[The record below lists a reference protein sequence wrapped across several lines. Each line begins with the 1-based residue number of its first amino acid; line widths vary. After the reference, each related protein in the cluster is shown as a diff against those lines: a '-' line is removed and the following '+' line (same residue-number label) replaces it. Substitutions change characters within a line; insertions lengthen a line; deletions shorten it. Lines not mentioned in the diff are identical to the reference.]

1 MFITRNLNK
10 KIFFY
15 IFGMN
20 LLFFS
25 MVFFISGLCS
35 YLFDDNY
42 LPFIISFL
50 FTAFV
55 GFLLA
60 YRNRNYTS
68 LISKKDGRLLI
79 GLLWLIMPVFG
90 ALPYMIHGFSFTNA
104 LFESYSGFTT
114 TGASVIKDVSIMP
127 KGLLL
132 YRSFTQWVGGL
143 GFAVFIILFLKTMRN
158 GANNLF
164 NAEFNSIEKEK
175 DSPHIRN
182 TVYKI
187 FTIYSLLTLFCFLLL
202 VRGEMNWFEALC
214 HSFST
219 ISTGGFS
226 VSNGNIGSYSTY
238 SQYVIILFMFL
249 SGISYFLFLFAFKG
263 KWKRLLKDEQLKFYV
278 FLIFFF
284 AFFLF
289 FFEIFFKNYDFFS
302 AIKIS
307 LFYVV
312 SIVSSTGFDLQ
323 VNSLG
328 MLPTIIFIFL
338 MFVGG
343 CSASSST
350 GLKIVRVL
358 VLIRYIP
365 VSLKRIFHPR
375 AIIPVRYNGKALRDE
390 SVRLIFGFFFLF
402 LLIFLAGAFLFSVM
416 GNGFI
421 VSLSLSAA
429 SISNMGPIMGSIAE
443 GFSYGDL
450 NIVSKYILMVLM
462 LIGRLEIY
470 AFFALFSKS
479 VWGRS

>member
-1 MFITRNLNK
+1 
-10 KIFFY
+10 
-15 IFGMN
+15 MN
-20 LLFFS
+20 MLFFS
-25 MVFFISGLCS
+25 VVFFFSGLCS
-35 YLFDDNY
+35 YFFEDDN
-42 LPFIISFL
+42 LPFILSFV
-50 FTAFV
+50 FTFFI
-55 GFLLA
+55 GSLLA

-79 GLLWLIMPVFG
+79 GLLWVVMPMFG
-90 ALPYMIHGFSFTNA
+90 ALPYLISGFSFTDS

-114 TGASVIKDVSIMP
+114 TGASIIKDLSVMP

-132 YRSFTQWVGGL
+132 YRSLTQWLGGL
-143 GFAVFIILFLKTMRN
+143 GFAVFIIMFLKTLRN

-202 VRGEMNWFEALC
+202 LRGDMTWFEALC
-214 HSFST
+214 HSLST
-219 ISTGGFS
+219 ISTGGGS

-284 AFFLF
+284 TFFLF
-289 FFEIFFKNYDFFS
+289 FYEFFLKNYDFFS

-450 NIVSKYILMVLM
+450 DVVSKYILMVLM

-479 VWGRS
+479 VWGRN

>member
-1 MFITRNLNK
+1 
-10 KIFFY
+10 
-15 IFGMN
+15 
-20 LLFFS
+20 
-25 MVFFISGLCS
+25 
-35 YLFDDNY
+35 
-42 LPFIISFL
+42 
-50 FTAFV
+50 
-55 GFLLA
+55 
-60 YRNRNYTS
+60 
-68 LISKKDGRLLI
+68 
-79 GLLWLIMPVFG
+79 
-90 ALPYMIHGFSFTNA
+90 
-104 LFESYSGFTT
+104 
-114 TGASVIKDVSIMP
+114 
-127 KGLLL
+127 
-132 YRSFTQWVGGL
+132 
-143 GFAVFIILFLKTMRN
+143 
-158 GANNLF
+158 
-164 NAEFNSIEKEK
+164 
-175 DSPHIRN
+175 
-182 TVYKI
+182 
-187 FTIYSLLTLFCFLLL
+187 
-202 VRGEMNWFEALC
+202 
-214 HSFST
+214 
-219 ISTGGFS
+219 
-226 VSNGNIGSYSTY
+226 
-238 SQYVIILFMFL
+238 
-249 SGISYFLFLFAFKG
+249 LFLFAFKG

-284 AFFLF
+284 TFFLF

-338 MFVGG
+338 MFIGG

-402 LLIFLAGAFLFSVM
+402 LLIFLAGAFSFSVM

>member
-1 MFITRNLNK
+1 
-10 KIFFY
+10 
-15 IFGMN
+15 MN
-20 LLFFS
+20 MLFFS
-25 MVFFISGLCS
+25 VVFFFSGLCS
-35 YLFDDNY
+35 YFFEDDN
-42 LPFIISFL
+42 LPFILSFVFTFFIGL
-50 FTAFV
+50 F
-55 GFLLA
+55 LA

-79 GLLWLIMPVFG
+79 GLLWVVMPMFG
-90 ALPYMIHGFSFTNA
+90 ALPYLISGFSFTDS

-114 TGASVIKDVSIMP
+114 TGASVIKDLSVMP

-132 YRSFTQWVGGL
+132 YRSLTQWLGGL
-143 GFAVFIILFLKTMRN
+143 GFAVFIIMFLKTLRN

-175 DSPHIRN
+175 DSPHILS

-187 FTIYSLLTLFCFLLL
+187 FTIYFTLTLFCFLLL
-202 VRGEMNWFEALC
+202 LRGDMTWFEALC
-214 HSFST
+214 HSLST

-226 VSNGNIGSYSTY
+226 VSNGNIGTYDSYS
-238 SQYVIILFMFL
+238 QFIIILFMFL
-249 SGISYFLFLFAFKG
+249 SGISYFLFLFIFKA
-263 KWKRLLKDEQLKFYV
+263 KWKKLFKDEQLRFYV
-278 FLIFFF
+278 LIIFFFALIFFF
-284 AFFLF
+284 YHLF
-289 FFEIFFKNYDFFS
+289 FQNFDLFS
-302 AIKIS
+302 AIKVS

-323 VNSLG
+323 VNGLG

-338 MFVGG
+338 MFIGG

-350 GLKIVRVL
+350 GLKIVRVI
-358 VLIRYIP
+358 VLLRYIP

-402 LLIFLAGAFLFSVM
+402 LLLFIAGAFLLSIF

-421 VSLSLSAA
+421 ASLSLSAA
-429 SISNMGPIMGSIAE
+429 AISNMGPIMGSIAQ
-443 GFSYGDL
+443 GFEYADL
-450 NIVSKYILMVLM
+450 NLVSKYVLIVLM

-479 VWGRS
+479 VWSRN

>member
-1 MFITRNLNK
+1 MPLIRNLNK

-25 MVFFISGLCS
+25 VIFLLSGLCS
-35 YLFDDNY
+35 YLFRDSF
-42 LPFIISFL
+42 LPFVFSFL
-50 FTAFV
+50 ITSLLGVF
-55 GFLLA
+55 LA

-79 GLLWLIMPVFG
+79 GLLWIIMPFFG
-90 ALPYMIHGFSFTNA
+90 AVPYMIYGFSFTNA

-114 TGASVIKDVSIMP
+114 TGASIIKDVELMP

-132 YRSFTQWVGGL
+132 YRSFTQWLGGL
-143 GFAVFIILFLKTMRN
+143 GFAVFIIIFLKTLRN

-182 TVYKI
+182 TVFKI
-187 FTIYSLLTLFCFLLL
+187 FSIYSSLTLFCFLLL
-202 VRGEMNWFEALC
+202 WRGDMTWFEALC
-214 HSFST
+214 HSLST

-226 VSNGNIGSYSTY
+226 VSNGNIGSFSPY

-249 SGISYFLFLFAFKG
+249 SGISYFLFLFVFKA
-263 KWKRLLKDEQLKFYV
+263 KWKKLFKDEQLRFYV
-278 FLIFFF
+278 LIIFFF
-284 AFFLF
+284 TLFFLF
-289 FFEIFFKNYDFFS
+289 YEIFFQSFDLFS
-302 AIKIS
+302 AIRVS

-350 GLKIVRVL
+350 GLKIVRVI
-358 VLIRYIP
+358 VLLRYVP

-402 LLIFLAGAFLFSVM
+402 LLIFLTGAFLFSVM
-416 GNGFI
+416 GNNFI
-421 VSLSLSAA
+421 TSLSLSAA
-429 SISNMGPIMGSIAE
+429 AISNMGPIMGSIAE
-443 GFSYGDL
+443 GFSYVDL
-450 NIVSKYILMVLM
+450 SLFSKYVLIVLM

-479 VWGRS
+479 VWGRN

>member
-1 MFITRNLNK
+1 MFVTRNLNK

-25 MVFFISGLCS
+25 VVFLFSGLCS
-35 YLFDDNY
+35 YFFKDNY
-42 LPFIISFL
+42 LPFLFSFL
-50 FTAFV
+50 FTSV
-55 GFLLA
+55 IGFFLA
-60 YRNRNYTS
+60 YRNRNYTA

-79 GLLWLIMPVFG
+79 GLLWILMPIFG
-90 ALPYMIHGFSFTNA
+90 AVPYIIHGFSFTNA
-104 LFESYSGFTT
+104 FFESYSGFTT
-114 TGASVIKDVSIMP
+114 TGASIIKDVELMP

-132 YRSFTQWVGGL
+132 YRSFTQWLGGL
-143 GFAVFIILFLKTMRN
+143 GFAVFIIIFIKTMRN

-175 DSPHIRN
+175 DSPHIRS

-187 FTIYSLLTLFCFLLL
+187 FIIYSSLTLFCFLLL
-202 VRGEMNWFEALC
+202 LRGDITWFEALC
-214 HSFST
+214 HSLST

-226 VSNGNIGSYSTY
+226 VSNGNIGSYTSY
-238 SQYVIILFMFL
+238 SQWVIMIFMFL

-263 KWKRLLKDEQLKFYV
+263 KWKRVLKDEQLRFYV
-278 FLIFFF
+278 LIILSFALIFFF
-284 AFFLF
+284 YF
-289 FFEIFFKNYDFFS
+289 FFNKSLDVFS
-302 AIKIS
+302 AIRTS

-312 SIVSSTGFDLQ
+312 SVVSSTGFDLQ
-323 VNSLG
+323 ANALG

-338 MFVGG
+338 MFIGG

-350 GLKIVRVL
+350 GLKIVRVI
-358 VLIRYIP
+358 VLFRYIP

-402 LLIFLAGAFLFSVM
+402 LLIFLAGALFLSLT
-416 GNGFI
+416 GNGF
-421 VSLSLSAA
+421 VESLSLSAA
-429 SISNMGPIMGSIAE
+429 AISNMGPIMGSIAE
-443 GFSYGDL
+443 GFSYVEL
-450 NIVSKYILMVLM
+450 NVFSKYVLIALM

-470 AFFALFSKS
+470 AFFALFSKT
-479 VWGRS
+479 VWGRN

>member
-1 MFITRNLNK
+1 
-10 KIFFY
+10 
-15 IFGMN
+15 MN

-50 FTAFV
+50 FTTFV

-90 ALPYMIHGFSFTNA
+90 ALPYMIYGFSFTNA

-114 TGASVIKDVSIMP
+114 TGASIIKDLSVMP

-132 YRSFTQWVGGL
+132 YRSLTQWLGGL
-143 GFAVFIILFLKTMRN
+143 GFAVFIIMFLKTLRN

-175 DSPHIRN
+175 DSPHILN

-187 FTIYSLLTLFCFLLL
+187 FTIYFTLTLFCFLFLL
-202 VRGEMNWFEALC
+202 RGDMTWFEALC
-214 HSFST
+214 HSLST

-226 VSNGNIGSYSTY
+226 VSNGNIGTYDSYS
-238 SQYVIILFMFL
+238 QFVIIIFMFL
-249 SGISYFLFLFAFKG
+249 SGISYFLFLFLFKA
-263 KWKRLLKDEQLKFYV
+263 KWKKFFKDEQLRFYV
-278 FLIFFF
+278 LIIFFFALIFFF
-284 AFFLF
+284 YHLF
-289 FFEIFFKNYDFFS
+289 FQNFDLFS
-302 AIKIS
+302 AIKVS

-323 VNSLG
+323 VNGLG

-350 GLKIVRVL
+350 GLKIVRVI
-358 VLIRYIP
+358 VLLRYIP

-402 LLIFLAGAFLFSVM
+402 LLIFIAGAFLLSIF

-421 VSLSLSAA
+421 ASLSLSAA
-429 SISNMGPIMGSIAE
+429 AISNMGPIMGSIAQ
-443 GFSYGDL
+443 GFEYADL
-450 NIVSKYILMVLM
+450 NLVSKYVLIVLM

-479 VWGRS
+479 VWSRN

>member
-1 MFITRNLNK
+1 MPLSRNLNK
-10 KIFFY
+10 KIFSY

-25 MVFFISGLCS
+25 VIFFFSGLCS
-35 YLFDDNY
+35 YFFKDNY
-42 LPFIISFL
+42 LPFLFSFL
-50 FTAFV
+50 FTFSI

-60 YRNRNYTS
+60 YRNRNYTA

-79 GLLWLIMPVFG
+79 GLLWIMMPIFG
-90 ALPYMIHGFSFTNA
+90 AVPYIIHGFSFTNA

-114 TGASVIKDVSIMP
+114 TGASIIKDVSLMP

-132 YRSFTQWVGGL
+132 YRSFTQWLGGL
-143 GFAVFIILFLKTMRN
+143 GFAVFIIIFLKTLRN

-182 TVYKI
+182 TVFKI
-187 FTIYSLLTLFCFLLL
+187 FSIYSSLTLLCFLLL
-202 VRGEMNWFEALC
+202 FRGDMTWFEALC
-214 HSFST
+214 HSLST

-226 VSNGNIGSYSTY
+226 VSNGNIGSYTPY
-238 SQYVIILFMFL
+238 SQWVIMIFMFL

-263 KWKRLLKDEQLKFYV
+263 KWKRVLKDEQLRFYALIIIV
-278 FLIFFF
+278 FALIFFF
-284 AFFLF
+284 YF
-289 FFEIFFKNYDFFS
+289 FFNKDLDLFCSIRT
-302 AIKIS
+302 S

-312 SIVSSTGFDLQ
+312 SMVSSTGFDLQ
-323 VNSLG
+323 VSSLG
-328 MLPTIIFIFL
+328 MLPTIVFIFL
-338 MFVGG
+338 MFIGG

-350 GLKIVRVL
+350 GLKIVRVI
-358 VLIRYIP
+358 VLFRYIP

-402 LLIFLAGAFLFSVM
+402 LLIFLAGALFLSLT
-416 GNGFI
+416 GHGF
-421 VSLSLSAA
+421 VESLSLSAA
-429 SISNMGPIMGSIAE
+429 AISNLGPIMGSIAE
-443 GFSYGDL
+443 GFSYVEL
-450 NIVSKYILMVLM
+450 NVLSKYVLIVLM

-470 AFFALFSKS
+470 AFFSLFSKT
-479 VWGRS
+479 VWGRN

>member
-1 MFITRNLNK
+1 MFVTRNLNK

-25 MVFFISGLCS
+25 VVFLFSGLCS
-35 YLFDDNY
+35 YFFKDNY
-42 LPFIISFL
+42 LPFLFSFF
-50 FTAFV
+50 FTSV
-55 GFLLA
+55 IGFFLA
-60 YRNRNYTS
+60 YRNRNYTA

-79 GLLWLIMPVFG
+79 GLLWILMPIFG
-90 ALPYMIHGFSFTNA
+90 AVPYIIHGFSFTNA
-104 LFESYSGFTT
+104 FFESYSGFTT
-114 TGASVIKDVSIMP
+114 TGASIVKDVELMP

-132 YRSFTQWVGGL
+132 YRSFTQWLGGL
-143 GFAVFIILFLKTMRN
+143 GFAVFIIIFIKTMRN

-175 DSPHIRN
+175 DSPHIRS

-187 FTIYSLLTLFCFLLL
+187 FIIYSSLTLFCFLLL
-202 VRGEMNWFEALC
+202 LRGDMTWFEALC

-226 VSNGNIGSYSTY
+226 VSNGNIGSYTSY
-238 SQYVIILFMFL
+238 SQWVIMIFMFL

-263 KWKRLLKDEQLKFYV
+263 KWKRILKDEQLRFYV
-278 FLIFFF
+278 LIILSFALIFFF
-284 AFFLF
+284 YF
-289 FFEIFFKNYDFFS
+289 FFNKDLDLFS
-302 AIKIS
+302 SIRTS

-312 SIVSSTGFDLQ
+312 SVVSSTGFDLQ
-323 VNSLG
+323 ANALG

-338 MFVGG
+338 MFIGG

-350 GLKIVRVL
+350 GLKIVRVI
-358 VLIRYIP
+358 VLFRYIP

-402 LLIFLAGAFLFSVM
+402 LLIFLAGALFLSLT
-416 GNGFI
+416 GNGF
-421 VSLSLSAA
+421 VESLSLSAA
-429 SISNMGPIMGSIAE
+429 AISNMGPIMGSIAE
-443 GFSYGDL
+443 GFSYVEL
-450 NIVSKYILMVLM
+450 NVFSKYVLIALM

-470 AFFALFSKS
+470 AFFALFSKT
-479 VWGRS
+479 VWGRN